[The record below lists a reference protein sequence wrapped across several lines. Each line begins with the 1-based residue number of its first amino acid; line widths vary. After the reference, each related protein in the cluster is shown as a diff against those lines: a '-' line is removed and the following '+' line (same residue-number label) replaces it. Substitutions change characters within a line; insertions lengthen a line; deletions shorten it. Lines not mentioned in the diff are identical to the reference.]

1 MISKEYKILIIGAG
15 PGGISMAAEARAA
28 GIAKEDIMVFDKASE
43 HSYVI
48 RSMYP
53 ENKKV
58 TANFKGIK
66 AVCHGA
72 MCLPD
77 TDKSG
82 TISYLDKVIEKA
94 SINVQY
100 NEEVQKVTAIG
111 TEEKPMFQIITT
123 RGNYKS
129 MTVIVAIG
137 VFGKPNK
144 PAYKLPTALRKS
156 IHFDVNSFQAENKNI
171 LVVGGGDTASEYAQ
185 FLIEYGNTVTLSY
198 RRDSF
203 IRMNPVNNESA
214 LLLEE
219 AKQLEILWNTNIEE
233 VRISKDNKPVVHFK
247 EEPYGSREYD
257 KIIYALGGSTPENFL
272 STIGIEFVGKTLKV
286 NENHESKTKGLFVA
300 GDLASGKKGGS
311 IVAAFN
317 ASRIVM
323 NYICDTYLQECR
335 LKNQETKFDYHTLHF
350 IDEEGEDVS
359 V

>member
-1 MISKEYKILIIGAG
+1 MKQKEYKILIIGAG
-15 PGGISMAAEARAA
+15 PGGISMAAEARAS
-28 GIAKEDIMVFDKASE
+28 GIEKEDIMVFDKASE

-53 ENKKV
+53 ETKKV

-77 TDKSG
+77 TDKKG
-82 TISYLDKVIEKA
+82 TISYMDKVIESA
-94 SINVQY
+94 GIHVQY
-100 NEEVQKVTAIG
+100 NEEVQKVLSIG
-111 TEEKPMFQIITT
+111 TDEKPLFEVKTNT
-123 RGNYKS
+123 GTYYS

-144 PAYKLPTALRKS
+144 PSYNLPNDLRKS
-156 IHFDVNSFQAENKNI
+156 IYFDVNSFEAHNENI

-185 FLIEYGNTVTLSY
+185 FLIEFGNKVSLSY

-203 IRMNPVNNESA
+203 TRMNPVNNESA
-214 LLLEE
+214 LLLEDCGRL
-219 AKQLEILWNTNIEE
+219 KILWSSNINK
-233 VRISKDNKPVVHFK
+233 VSVSKNNKPQVHFK
-247 EEPYGSREYD
+247 EEKHPTQEYD
-257 KIIYALGGSTPENFL
+257 KIVYALGGSTPENFL
-272 STIGIEFVGKTLKV
+272 STIGIEFIGKTLEV

-323 NYICDTYLQECR
+323 NYICNKYMQKCH
-335 LKNQETKFDYHTLHF
+335 LKNEQTKFDYHTLHF
-350 IDEEGEDVS
+350 IESDK
-359 V
+359 